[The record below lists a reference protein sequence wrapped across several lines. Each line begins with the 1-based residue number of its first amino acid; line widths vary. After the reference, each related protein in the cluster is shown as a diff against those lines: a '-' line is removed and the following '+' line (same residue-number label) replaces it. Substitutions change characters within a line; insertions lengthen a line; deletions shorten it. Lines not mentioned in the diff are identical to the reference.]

1 MRLLLALPL
10 LLAAAQAAVSPE
22 DISVTLYSFRD
33 DAVSIKNTA
42 AQINIVNGPLVTI
55 DQGPLA
61 KVVKSL
67 NDAADSGNAVGAQ
80 LGGTAVVTD
89 KTDADNIFSAYVAF
103 AQAHVAL
110 FDQMTSRSG
119 VMRVVPNRT
128 GPSVTKALKRV
139 QAVIYGF
146 TDFLEQVVPS
156 KANAMETQFAPL
168 VTSMDKTM
176 RAYSPFL

>member
-1 MRLLLALPL
+1 M
-10 LLAAAQAAVSPE
+10 
-22 DISVTLYSFRD
+22 
-33 DAVSIKNTA
+33 
-42 AQINIVNGPLVTI
+42 
-55 DQGPLA
+55 
-61 KVVKSL
+61 

-139 QAVIYGF
+139 QAVIYVSSRRPRDLVDCLCPGDWMAADPYVRPTQGF